1 MSRLWYKPD
10 TKFSTPKACIKI
22 HFNCPE
28 SSYSPEASVSTKIFT
43 KLLVDYLNEYGAFSA
58 PILNC
63 LFRAVRI
70 LIICSIQFDALY
82 KKVWP
87 RFISNLPQFCFLC
100 SCWGRAAYYAE
111 VAGLS
116 YKIQASAHGFQVRH
130 AAGLVQYL
138 TVCAHLWASHNRK
151 WNDDFS
157 TPDLCSVQKSSEVCS
172 PIFARRL
179 RYRHKEV
186 QRSDIGT
193 CLGFSL

>member
-1 MSRLWYKPD
+1 MRKCLSQVCFLNIALLKFWFDVCFVFQVQFPLVLKKTAMSRLWYKPD

-100 SCWGRAAYYAE
+100 SC
-111 VAGLS
+111 
-116 YKIQASAHGFQVRH
+116 
-130 AAGLVQYL
+130 
-138 TVCAHLWASHNRK
+138 
-151 WNDDFS
+151 
-157 TPDLCSVQKSSEVCS
+157 
-172 PIFARRL
+172 
-179 RYRHKEV
+179 
-186 QRSDIGT
+186 
-193 CLGFSL
+193 